1 MPGSEQI
8 LLDILEHDWKE
19 AQDDRQDLCQKL
31 NSLQSELQW
40 AVIVCSVWPFRTCC
54 FLAVVCALAVDVC
67 LSSCQGHGGLKKQ
80 TQDAGKRGWST
91 W

>member
-31 NSLQSELQW
+31 NSLQNELQW
-40 AVIVCSVWPFRTCC
+40 AEELRDKVEHPSPPLSLHTERGLEERGGKGLGNHSNC
-54 FLAVVCALAVDVC
+54 F
-67 LSSCQGHGGLKKQ
+67 QEG
-80 TQDAGKRGWST
+80 
-91 W
+91 

>member
-31 NSLQSELQW
+31 NSLQNELQW
-40 AVIVCSVWPFRTCC
+40 AEELRDKVEHPSPPPSLHTEQGLEDRGRRG
-54 FLAVVCALAVDVC
+54 LG
-67 LSSCQGHGGLKKQ
+67 SCNSRFQE
-80 TQDAGKRGWST
+80 D
-91 W
+91 

>member
-31 NSLQSELQW
+31 NSLQNELQW
-40 AVIVCSVWPFRTCC
+40 AEELRDKVEH
-54 FLAVVCALAVDVC
+54 
-67 LSSCQGHGGLKKQ
+67 SSLPRPCTPSRAWEGGE
-80 TQDAGKRGWST
+80 GGRGL
-91 W
+91 

>member
-31 NSLQSELQW
+31 TSLQNELQW
-40 AVIVCSVWPFRTCC
+40 AEELRDKVEHSSLP
-54 FLAVVCALAVDVC
+54 
-67 LSSCQGHGGLKKQ
+67 LSLHTKQGLEERGG
-80 TQDAGKRGWST
+80 RGL
-91 W
+91 

>member
-31 NSLQSELQW
+31 SSLQNELQW
-40 AVIVCSVWPFRTCC
+40 AEELRDKVEHPSLPPSLRTDQV
-54 FLAVVCALAVDVC
+54 LEEGGESRLGSH
-67 LSSCQGHGGLKKQ
+67 SSRFQEG
-80 TQDAGKRGWST
+80 
-91 W
+91 

>member
-31 NSLQSELQW
+31 NSLQNELQW
-40 AVIVCSVWPFRTCC
+40 AEELRDKVEHPS
-54 FLAVVCALAVDVC
+54 
-67 LSSCQGHGGLKKQ
+67 LSPAPHTKQGLE
-80 TQDAGKRGWST
+80 KRGGRGLGSHSSHFQEG
-91 W
+91 